1 VQRGVFRRDSVE
13 INRPTFLAGG
23 ARAQLLNR
31 KKSTTYCRCCA
42 GVARDRGKWAGE
54 GASGAARG
62 RVPGEETWLCH
73 CCATIAIKSS
83 WNLDFSYSKE
93 HLSQRGQPNQLFS
106 ALWRPRTTSPCP
118 PTVPQDPPR
127 TKSGIA
133 PPSHDAYGGP
143 NAVGPV
149 ARRFPRSPRQ
159 GEQEF
164 HWIQQDP
171 AVSQQGSVQPM
182 PYS

>member
-31 KKSTTYCRCCA
+31 IKSTTYCRCCA

-93 HLSQRGQPNQLFS
+93 HLSQRAQPNQLFR
-106 ALWRPRTTSPCP
+106 ALWRPEPHP
-118 PTVPQDPPR
+118 HAPPR
-127 TKSGIA
+127 CPKTPRA
-133 PPSHDAYGGP
+133 PKAASRRPATMPTG
-143 NAVGPV
+143 
-149 ARRFPRSPRQ
+149 ARTRLARSRDVSLVRQ
-159 GEQEF
+159 GRANKNSTGSSRT
-164 HWIQQDP
+164 QQ
-171 AVSQQGSVQPM
+171 
-182 PYS
+182 